1 MVTGAGA
8 ATRMV
13 KIDKSR
19 KKQDAFNTPF
29 KGLKQKLAV
38 QAPPKPA
45 PVKRPPAPAPDA
57 PDEEL
62 LFAQAMSG
70 VVPLGADPRGS
81 APPPAPRPVQVT
93 SEDAEALAQLSEL
106 VSGEGPF
113 DISDTVEYLEGTAP
127 GVDRRLL
134 QALKRGEYALQGHLD
149 LHGRTR
155 VEAKEAVE
163 RFLTESRRLGR
174 RCVLIIHGR
183 GLNSKDQIPVLKE
196 QLKVWLNRGRIGRSV
211 LAFATARPHDGGAGA
226 LYLLLRR

>member
-1 MVTGAGA
+1 MV
-8 ATRMV
+8 MV
-13 KIDKSR
+13 KSDKSG
-19 KKQDAFNTPF
+19 KKKDAFNTPF

-38 QAPPKPA
+38 QAPKPA
-45 PVKRPPAPAPDA
+45 PVKRPPAPAPAA

-62 LFAQAMSG
+62 LFAQAMAG
-70 VVPLGADPRGS
+70 VVRLDADPRGA

-127 GVDRRLL
+127 GVDRRIL
-134 QALKRGEYALQGHLD
+134 QSLKRGEYALQGHLD

-226 LYLLLRR
+226 LYVLLRR